1 MVVAQLVERSLLTLP
16 RDPRFE
22 SSHRQFYLLPTV
34 FKMYWKDEN
43 KGKRGRERAIKIF
56 EKVYTKIDTFSSQYT
71 RDDFSTIAATKN
83 LAVPF
88 RIKTTNPTTP
98 TQRMPDLTK
107 ESDQIF
113 YSSWNVQLQIWE
125 RFFEFMII
133 NLWQRR
139 IIKYANLFDNIKPK
153 FWLPKLKN

>member
-1 MVVAQLVERSLLTLP
+1 MAQLVERSLLTLP

-71 RDDFSTIAATKN
+71 
-83 LAVPF
+83 
-88 RIKTTNPTTP
+88 P

-125 RFFEFMII
+125 QFFEFMII

-139 IIKYANLFDNIKPK
+139 IIKFANLFDNIKPK
-153 FWLPKLKN
+153 FWLPKLEN